1 MPRESIRLL
10 RSLKGTGMCDKILG
24 ISDLNID
31 TNFVKSNQELASV
44 DSLRKKFVLRFLL
57 RSEDQ
62 SHRVSTFFKLSN
74 R

>member
-1 MPRESIRLL
+1 
-10 RSLKGTGMCDKILG
+10 MCDKILG